1 VFALLALTKQ
11 TSYTFVKQ
19 IHKTKSA
26 GGLMTSTTAPT
37 RRERLRAQTLDE
49 IKAAARGQLIENGP
63 GGVQLRAVARDV
75 GLTAPALYRYYP
87 GLDELVEA
95 LTVDLFGELCDAM
108 ESAALAAVD
117 PFDRMLTLSR
127 AFRGWAMA
135 HPHEFA
141 LLFASPPTALGQQP
155 TTACQEA
162 SDRFGNLFAGTFI
175 AMWEAE
181 PFPVPADDDVDAA
194 MREGLDPYWSWLTS
208 DLAPGMPLGAVVRF
222 LEGWVRIFG
231 CVAMDAFGHLSW
243 ALPDGE
249 PMFEQVMRSLAELV
263 GNPDAYRAPDAT
275 R

>member
-1 VFALLALTKQ
+1 METQWAPQAP
-11 TSYTFVKQ
+11 
-19 IHKTKSA
+19 
-26 GGLMTSTTAPT
+26 PT

-49 IKAAARGQLIENGP
+49 IKRAARDQLVANGP
-63 GGVQLRAVARDV
+63 GGVQLRAIAREV

-87 GLDELVEA
+87 GLDDLVEA

-108 ESAALAAVD
+108 ESAADDVSD
-117 PFDRMLTLSR
+117 PFDRMLALSR

-141 LLFASPPTALGQQP
+141 LLFASPPTALGQP
-155 TTACQEA
+155 STTACQQA
-162 SDRFGNLFAGTFI
+162 SDRFGNLFAGAFI
-175 AMWEAE
+175 AMWESA
-181 PFPVPADDDVDAA
+181 PFPVPAEEDVDPA
-194 MREGLDPYWSWLTS
+194 MVEGLQPYWSWLTS
-208 DLAPGMPLGAVVRF
+208 EIAPDMPLGAVVRF

-249 PMFEQVMRSLAELV
+249 PMFEQVMRSLAEMV
-263 GNPDAYRAPDAT
+263 GRPAAYRPPTDRARGRA